1 MVKILFTIGQD
12 GNFMAVNQAQLI
24 SITRWI
30 CLLLFV
36 WLFTGCSDSE
46 WNNPYPAS
54 ESRQEILYSSF
65 SERPKHLDPVR
76 AYSSNEYEFIAQ
88 IYEPLLQYH
97 FLKRPYQ
104 LVPLAAA
111 SVPVARYYDAKGNLL
126 PEEIAARS
134 ISASTISPLKRR
146 CVTSPILRW
155 HVIATGSISI
165 TRWANFRSQH

>member
-46 WNNPYPAS
+46 MEQSYPAS
-54 ESRQEILYSSF
+54 ESRQEIFTARSPNDQNTLTRYAPTAPMSMSLSPRYMNRCCSIIF
-65 SERPKHLDPVR
+65 KTTLPTGAIGRGER
-76 AYSSNEYEFIAQ
+76 A
-88 IYEPLLQYH
+88 
-97 FLKRPYQ
+97 
-104 LVPLAAA
+104 
-111 SVPVARYYDAKGNLL
+111 VARYYDAKGNLL
-126 PEEIAARS
+126 PEEIDS
-134 ISASTISPLKRR
+134 SEIDISEYDITIKRR